1 MAGRWISWALLIALP
16 VVAPVAA
23 VGLAVHPPLDPSP
36 GAWLG
41 LAYVS
46 VVSMFAG
53 FVAWYRGLAAGGVAR
68 ISQLQL
74 AQPVLTL
81 AWSALLLAEHVG
93 PGTVTAGLAVIAAVA
108 LTQRTR
114 PQPTEEHP

>member
-1 MAGRWISWALLIALP
+1 VISWALLIALP
-16 VVAPVAA
+16 VVAPVVA
-23 VGLAVHPPLDPSP
+23 VGLLVRPPLDPSP
-36 GAWLG
+36 AAWLG

-53 FVAWYRGLAAGGVAR
+53 FFAWYRGLAAGGVAR

-93 PGTVTAGLAVIAAVA
+93 PGTIVAGLAVIAAVA
-108 LTQRTR
+108 LTLRAR
-114 PQPTEEHP
+114 HPLTEEQR